1 MEIIVHDYNEE
12 NQSAFCAQDPLAVTW
27 DSNNHAREW
36 FIALYIDDN
45 NDRIMRVDN
54 LERCT
59 QYCYNEWV
67 TVNIHFPKKALP
79 STYLLANK
87 YSPVFFSQD
96 KKTPG
101 SVYLPVN
108 KYCLGK
114 YLLPFSYSVSII
126 GHNSHRFTPK
136 PSLRQIKSKFSP
148 K

>member
-1 MEIIVHDYNEE
+1 MTFLV
-12 NQSAFCAQDPLAVTW
+12 
-27 DSNNHAREW
+27 
-36 FIALYIDDN
+36 
-45 NDRIMRVDN
+45 
-54 LERCT
+54 LEVRFF
-59 QYCYNEWV
+59 QGV
-67 TVNIHFPKKALP
+67 RFFSGPGSGSGATVNIHSPKKAPP

-87 YSPVFFSQD
+87 YSPVFFSHD

-126 GHNSHRFTPK
+126 GHNNHRFTPK
-136 PSLRQIKSKFSP
+136 PSLRPIKSKFSP

>member
-1 MEIIVHDYNEE
+1 MPTWLLVILIAYLQFYSHGREE
-12 NQSAFCAQDPLAVTW
+12 EETG
-27 DSNNHAREW
+27 
-36 FIALYIDDN
+36 
-45 NDRIMRVDN
+45 
-54 LERCT
+54 
-59 QYCYNEWV
+59 V
-67 TVNIHFPKKALP
+67 TVNIHSPKKALP

-136 PSLRQIKSKFSP
+136 PSLHQVKSKFSS